1 MINRKSLRQKQSRPR
16 KQAVSFLSPG
26 RCSFKVGYTGRIKD
40 IYNANPNNHLN
51 KILEEKQKR
60 SNSLRKRQ
68 RREASYLQKYGAKIQ
83 KSQEMP
89 LPEKQIREVAREI
102 DSQMIKS
109 GVGRTVKSIDGH
121 SDNFQNSSKEQ
132 TTFDNYVAEK
142 VEKKSEPLVPEN
154 EVDHIK

>member
-1 MINRKSLRQKQSRPR
+1 MINKKSLHQRNSRPR

-60 SNSLRKRQ
+60 SNSLRRRQ

-102 DSQMIKS
+102 DNQMIKS
-109 GVGRTVKSIDGH
+109 GVGRTVNIDGH
-121 SDNFQNSSKEQ
+121 SDAFQNSSKEQ

-142 VEKKSEPLVPEN
+142 VEKKPEP
-154 EVDHIK
+154 